1 MLRARGLSFERH
13 DVNARLEI
21 EARGASDRVA
31 LESVH
36 GELMTKKTALVTG
49 AGGGLGH
56 ATVERLVAHGW
67 KVFEAD
73 ISKEML
79 RSSIHDPDVVP
90 VVMDVT
96 DNDSIEGAYDAIAS
110 QTDRLDAIVNFAGVL
125 GVGSLTDIPE
135 ERLARILDINVM
147 GTYRVNKKFLPLV
160 EAAKGRIV
168 NLSSETGWQSA
179 APFNGPYAMSK
190 HAIEAYSTALRR
202 ELALLGIKVVTIQPG
217 AFRTNMVAGIERAFT
232 AAEAETPKFAP
243 VLRKLKAL
251 AGKEIESARDPD
263 ILAQVIETALT
274 AKHPRPVYSVKP
286 DKLRSALE
294 ALPLRASDR
303 LYLAV
308 LQRARKG

>member
-1 MLRARGLSFERH
+1 
-13 DVNARLEI
+13 
-21 EARGASDRVA
+21 
-31 LESVH
+31 
-36 GELMTKKTALVTG
+36 MTKKIALVTG

-56 ATVERLVAHGW
+56 ATVERLVANGW
-67 KVFEAD
+67 KVFAAD
-73 ISKEML
+73 ISKDLL
-79 RSSIHDPDVVP
+79 RTSMHDPDVVP

-96 DNDSIEGAYDAIAS
+96 DGESIQSAYDAVAS
-110 QTDRLDAIVNFAGVL
+110 QTDRLDGIVNFAGIM

-147 GTYRVNKKFLPLV
+147 GTYRVNKKFFPLV

-190 HAIEAYSTALRR
+190 HAIEAYSTSLRR
-202 ELALLGIKVVTIQPG
+202 ELALLDVKVITIQPG
-217 AFRTNMVAGIERAFT
+217 AFRTNMVAGIEQAFT
-232 AAEAETPKFAP
+232 AAEAETPKFAQ

-263 ILAQVIETALT
+263 ILAQVIDTALT
-274 AKHPRPVYSVKP
+274 AKRPKPVYSVKP
-286 DKLRSALE
+286 DRLRSSLE
-294 ALPLRASDR
+294 RLPLRAADG

-308 LQRARKG
+308 LRRAHKG

>member
-1 MLRARGLSFERH
+1 
-13 DVNARLEI
+13 
-21 EARGASDRVA
+21 
-31 LESVH
+31 
-36 GELMTKKTALVTG
+36 MTKKTALVTG

-56 ATVERLVAHGW
+56 ATVERLVANGW
-67 KVFEAD
+67 KVFAAD
-73 ISKEML
+73 ISKDLL
-79 RSSIHDPDVVP
+79 RTSMHDPDVVP

-96 DNDSIEGAYDAIAS
+96 DQESIQSAYEAVGS
-110 QTDRLDAIVNFAGVL
+110 QTDRLDGIVNFAGVM

-147 GTYRVNKKFLPLV
+147 GTYRVNKTFLPLV
-160 EAAKGRIV
+160 EAARGRIV

-217 AFRTNMVAGIERAFT
+217 AFRTNMVAGIEKAFT

-263 ILAQVIETALT
+263 ILAQVIDTALT
-274 AKHPRPVYSVKP
+274 AKRPKPVYSVKP
-286 DKLRSALE
+286 DKLRSTLE
-294 ALPLRASDR
+294 VLPLRTIDQ
-303 LYLAV
+303 LYGAV
-308 LQRARKG
+308 LRRAQKG

>member
-1 MLRARGLSFERH
+1 
-13 DVNARLEI
+13 
-21 EARGASDRVA
+21 
-31 LESVH
+31 
-36 GELMTKKTALVTG
+36 MTKKTALVTG

-56 ATVERLVAHGW
+56 ATVERLIANGW

-79 RSSIHDPDVVP
+79 RSSMHDPDAVP
-90 VVMDVT
+90 VIMDVT
-96 DNDSIEGAYDAIAS
+96 DNESIQSAYDVVAG
-110 QTDRLDAIVNFAGVL
+110 QTDRLDAIINFAGVI

-202 ELALLGIKVVTIQPG
+202 ELALLGIKVITIQPG
-217 AFRTNMVAGIERAFT
+217 AFRTNMVAGIEEAFT

-243 VLRKLKAL
+243 VLRKLKSL

-263 ILAQVIETALT
+263 ILAQVIETALS
-274 AKHPRPVYSVKP
+274 AKRPKPVYSVKP

-303 LYLAV
+303 LYIAV
-308 LQRARKG
+308 LKRAQKG

>member
-1 MLRARGLSFERH
+1 M
-13 DVNARLEI
+13 I
-21 EARGASDRVA
+21 
-31 LESVH
+31 
-36 GELMTKKTALVTG
+36 KKIALVTG

-56 ATVERLVAHGW
+56 ATVERLVANGW
-67 KVFEAD
+67 KVFAAD
-73 ISKEML
+73 ISKDLL
-79 RSSIHDPDVVP
+79 RTSMHDPDVVP

-96 DNDSIEGAYDAIAS
+96 DGESIESAYDAVAS
-110 QTDRLDAIVNFAGVL
+110 QTDRLDGIVNFAGIM

-147 GTYRVNKKFLPLV
+147 GTYRVNKKFFPLV

-190 HAIEAYSTALRR
+190 HAIEAYSTSLRR
-202 ELALLGIKVVTIQPG
+202 ELALLDVKVITIQPG
-217 AFRTNMVAGIERAFT
+217 AFRTNMVAGIEQAFT
-232 AAEAETPKFAP
+232 AAEAETPKFAQ

-263 ILAQVIETALT
+263 ILAQVIDTALT
-274 AKHPRPVYSVKP
+274 AKRPKPVYSVKP
-286 DKLRSALE
+286 DRLRSSLE
-294 ALPLRASDR
+294 RLPLRAADG

-308 LQRARKG
+308 LRRAHKG

>member
-1 MLRARGLSFERH
+1 
-13 DVNARLEI
+13 
-21 EARGASDRVA
+21 
-31 LESVH
+31 
-36 GELMTKKTALVTG
+36 MTKKTALVTG

-202 ELALLGIKVVTIQPG
+202 ELALLGIKVATIQPG

-274 AKHPRPVYSVKP
+274 VKHPKPVYSVKP

>member
-1 MLRARGLSFERH
+1 
-13 DVNARLEI
+13 
-21 EARGASDRVA
+21 
-31 LESVH
+31 
-36 GELMTKKTALVTG
+36 MTKKTALVTG

-56 ATVERLVAHGW
+56 ATVERLIAKGW

-79 RSSIHDPDVVP
+79 RSSMHDPDAVP

-96 DNDSIEGAYDAIAS
+96 DNESIQSAYDVVAG
-110 QTDRLDAIVNFAGVL
+110 QTDRLDAIINFAGVI

-202 ELALLGIKVVTIQPG
+202 ELGLLDIKVITIQPG
-217 AFRTNMVAGIERAFT
+217 AFRTNMVAGIEDAFT

-243 VLRKLKAL
+243 VLRKLKSL

-263 ILAQVIETALT
+263 ILAQVIETALS
-274 AKHPRPVYSVKP
+274 AKRPKPVYSVKP

-303 LYLAV
+303 LYIAV
-308 LQRARKG
+308 LKRAQKG

>member
-1 MLRARGLSFERH
+1 M
-13 DVNARLEI
+13 V
-21 EARGASDRVA
+21 
-31 LESVH
+31 
-36 GELMTKKTALVTG
+36 KKTALITG

-56 ATVERLVAHGW
+56 ALVERLVANGW
-67 KVFEAD
+67 KVFAAD
-73 ISKEML
+73 ISEEML
-79 RSSIHDPDVVP
+79 RSSMHDPDVVP

-96 DNDSIEGAYDAIAS
+96 SNESIQSAYDAVSS
-110 QTDRLDAIVNFAGVL
+110 QTGRLDGVINFAGIM

-147 GTYRVNKKFLPLV
+147 GTYRVNKAFLPLV
-160 EAAKGRIV
+160 ETAKGRIV

-202 ELALLGIKVVTIQPG
+202 ELALLDIKVITIQPG
-217 AFRTNMVAGIERAFT
+217 AFRTNMVAGIESAFT

-263 ILAQVIETALT
+263 LLAQVIESALT
-274 AKHPRPVYSVKP
+274 VKRPKPSYSVKP
-286 DKLRSALE
+286 DKLRSFME
-294 ALPLRASDR
+294 QLPTRTADQ
-303 LYLAV
+303 LYTMV
-308 LQRARKG
+308 LKRARKG

>member
-1 MLRARGLSFERH
+1 
-13 DVNARLEI
+13 
-21 EARGASDRVA
+21 
-31 LESVH
+31 
-36 GELMTKKTALVTG
+36 MTKKIALVTG

-56 ATVERLVAHGW
+56 ATVERLVANGW
-67 KVFEAD
+67 KVFAAD
-73 ISKEML
+73 ISKDLL
-79 RSSIHDPDVVP
+79 RTSIHDPDVVP

-96 DNDSIEGAYDAIAS
+96 DGESIQSAYDAVAS
-110 QTDRLDAIVNFAGVL
+110 QTDRLDGIVNFAGIM

-147 GTYRVNKKFLPLV
+147 GTYRVNKKFFPLV

-190 HAIEAYSTALRR
+190 HAIEAYSTSLRR
-202 ELALLGIKVVTIQPG
+202 ELALLDVKVITIQPG
-217 AFRTNMVAGIERAFT
+217 AFRTNMVAGIEQAFT
-232 AAEAETPKFAP
+232 AAEAETPKFAQ

-263 ILAQVIETALT
+263 ILAQVIDTALT
-274 AKHPRPVYSVKP
+274 AKRPKPVYSVKP
-286 DKLRSALE
+286 DRLRSSLE
-294 ALPLRASDR
+294 RLPLRAADG

-308 LQRARKG
+308 LRRAHKG